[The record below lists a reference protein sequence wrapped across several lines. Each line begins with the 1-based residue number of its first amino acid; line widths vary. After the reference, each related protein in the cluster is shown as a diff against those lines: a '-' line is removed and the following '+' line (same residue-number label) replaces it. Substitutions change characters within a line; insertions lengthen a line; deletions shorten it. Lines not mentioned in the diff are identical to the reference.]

1 MARLLTLSL
10 LLVSIFCNAQKA
22 AVALE
27 GDHTLHDRYALM
39 KGNSQTFQ
47 DYKVIKETI
56 LDGVWRIAM
65 DSVHALERGLAEAEA
80 RINQLE
86 QSQKA
91 IEVQMQQNEA
101 AVQEMKFDSSHI
113 TVLGLPFSKALFL
126 TIVGFGA
133 LGLLVL
139 LGTTAAGARLLQ
151 RSVKE
156 KDLTIFGIN
165 AEFDEFRKKAL
176 EKEVKL
182 SRELQN
188 ERNRLMEL
196 KSTH

>member
-1 MARLLTLSL
+1 MFSLILSFF
-10 LLVSIFCNAQKA
+10 SNFSYSQKA
-22 AVALE
+22 SVALE
-27 GDHTLHDRYALM
+27 GDHTLRDRYALM
-39 KGNSQTFQ
+39 KSNSQTFQ

-65 DSVHALERGLAEAEA
+65 DSVHALERGLAEAEE

-86 QSQKA
+86 QGQKG
-91 IEVQMQQNEA
+91 IEAKLQQNEA
-101 AVQEMKFDSSHI
+101 AMREMEFDSSHV
-113 TVLGLPFSKALFL
+113 TVLGIPFSKTFFL
-126 TIVGFGA
+126 SIAGLTT

-139 LGTTAAGARLLQ
+139 LGLTFAGARFFQ

-156 KDLTIFGIN
+156 KELTIFGIS

-182 SRELQN
+182 SRELQS
-188 ERNRLMEL
+188 ERNKLVEL
-196 KSTH
+196 RNSH